1 MGKKVG
7 AGLLFLFRVYLGFV
21 YFVEIKKKKKIV
33 EKYYK

>member
-21 YFVEIKKKKKIV
+21 YFVEIKKKKIV